1 MKCPYNSDQTV
12 QINVNCYTFDEN
24 GNCTKHRHKL
34 VEQHDLMDCLQEECA
49 AWRDGHC
56 EYRGATN

>member
-1 MKCPYNSDQTV
+1 MKCPYNIDQTV
-12 QINVNCYTFDEN
+12 QINVNRYDYDEN

-34 VEQHDLMDCLQEECA
+34 VEQRTLADCVKEDCA

-56 EYRGATN
+56 EYRGAVN